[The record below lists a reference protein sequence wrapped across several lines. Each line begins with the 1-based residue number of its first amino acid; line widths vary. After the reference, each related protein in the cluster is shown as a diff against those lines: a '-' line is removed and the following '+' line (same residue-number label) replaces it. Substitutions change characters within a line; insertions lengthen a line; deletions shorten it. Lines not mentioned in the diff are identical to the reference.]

1 MDIAVTGGIGSG
13 KSTVAKMLADKGG
26 VHLNADAIVH
36 ELQQPGTVLFKAMVE
51 NFGQA
56 VVAADGTLDRQAVA
70 DIVFSDEA
78 QLRKLNELVHPAV
91 REEMQARRDALKSSG
106 EKVISEIPLLV
117 EGRLER
123 ANQDGVGG
131 DGSQDGTGGDGNQD
145 GTGDGSQGETGDD
158 GQVPT
163 APQFDA
169 IIVVVADREMALSRL
184 EQRGLPREEAL
195 ARMSK
200 QASDTQRRAVA
211 DYVIDNSGTLAQLS
225 QAIDRCWE
233 WLDRPAA

>member
-1 MDIAVTGGIGSG
+1 M
-13 KSTVAKMLADKGG
+13 AKMLADKGG

-123 ANQDGVGG
+123 ANQDG
-131 DGSQDGTGGDGNQD
+131 TGGDGQD
-145 GTGDGSQGETGDD
+145 GTGDGSQGETGGN
-158 GQVPT
+158 GQVST

-233 WLDRPAA
+233 WLGRPAA

>member
-1 MDIAVTGGIGSG
+1 MMDIAVTGGIGSG

-123 ANQDGVGG
+123 ANQDG
-131 DGSQDGTGGDGNQD
+131 TGGDGQD
-145 GTGDGSQGETGDD
+145 GTGDGSQGETGGN
-158 GQVPT
+158 GQVST

-184 EQRGLPREEAL
+184 EQRGCPVKKPWHACQN
-195 ARMSK
+195 K
-200 QASDTQRRAVA
+200 
-211 DYVIDNSGTLAQLS
+211 
-225 QAIDRCWE
+225 
-233 WLDRPAA
+233 PATPNAEPWPTM